1 MAEECAAALIQ
12 ILTMP
17 FIRERK
23 LHIICTIDGFQLDR
37 QSDQLYCLRMLDQ
50 KSNEVAVED
59 FYMTLRLLVRRIR
72 DRAPPELQE
81 FSWTQNAVLVR
92 LEKNG
97 PATSAD
103 LARAEGVRPQSMS
116 TALRLLEKKGLV
128 ERKAHPT
135 DGRQINIKL
144 TARGITLRRKS
155 KEATYAWLSRAI
167 AELGRQEQITLF
179 KAGELLKRMAEES

>member
-1 MAEECAAALIQ
+1 MIA
-12 ILTMP
+12 
-17 FIRERK
+17 
-23 LHIICTIDGFQLDR
+23 
-37 QSDQLYCLRMLDQ
+37 Q
-50 KSNEVAVED
+50 KSSEVAVED
-59 FYMTLRLLVRRIR
+59 FAMALGLLVRRIR
-72 DRAPPELQE
+72 ADAPAEFQE
-81 FSWTQNAVLVR
+81 FSWTQQAVLRR

-97 PATSAD
+97 PTTSAD

-116 TALRLLEKKGLV
+116 TALGLLEKKGLV

-144 TARGITLRRKS
+144 TARGITLRRNR

-179 KAGELLKRMAEES
+179 KAGELIKRMAETS

>member
-1 MAEECAAALIQ
+1 
-12 ILTMP
+12 
-17 FIRERK
+17 
-23 LHIICTIDGFQLDR
+23 
-37 QSDQLYCLRMLDQ
+37 MLAQ
-50 KSNEVAVED
+50 KNTEVAVED
-59 FYMTLRLLVRRIR
+59 FAVALGLLVRRIR
-72 DRAPPELQE
+72 ADAPAEFQE
-81 FSWTQNAVLVR
+81 FSWTQQAVLRR

-97 PATSAD
+97 PTTSAD

-116 TALRLLEKKGLV
+116 TALGLLEKKGLV

-144 TARGITLRRKS
+144 TARGITLRRNS

-179 KAGELLKRMAEES
+179 KAGELIKRMAETS